1 MINEKDYY
9 YLICVIVNIII
20 LYTLN
25 VKKTLNTNKYIDFLF
40 YILII
45 ILNEFDIKFSIM
57 ISFLYI
63 ILKIRE
69 IKLNT

>member
-9 YLICVIVNIII
+9 YLICIIVNIII

-25 VKKTLNTNKYIDFLF
+25 VKKTFKTNKYIDFLF
-40 YILII
+40 YMLII
-45 ILNEFDIKFSIM
+45 ILNEFNIKFSIM

>member
-9 YLICVIVNIII
+9 YLICIIVNIII

-25 VKKTLNTNKYIDFLF
+25 VKGTLKTNKYIDFLF
-40 YILII
+40 YMLII

>member
-9 YLICVIVNIII
+9 YLICIIVNIII

-25 VKKTLNTNKYIDFLF
+25 VKKTLKTNKYIDFLF
-40 YILII
+40 YMLII
-45 ILNEFDIKFSIM
+45 ILNEFNIKFSIM
-57 ISFLYI
+57 VSFLYI

-69 IKLNT
+69 IKLNI